1 MGPEEI
7 LEKAR
12 EMERDAIKIYTE
24 MKKNADHETS
34 ELLDYLINQEKEHLR
49 MISERLKALRI
60 IKRK

>member
-1 MGPEEI
+1 MDPEEI

-24 MKKNADHETS
+24 MKKSADHETI

-49 MISERLKALRI
+49 MISERLKAIKI